1 MKELV
6 FISWSG
12 QRSKAV
18 AEALHGWL
26 PKIIQATETWMSE
39 SDIDKGTRWGSEII
53 RYLEEAH
60 FGLICLTPENL
71 DAPWILFEAGALS
84 KSLEKARVCTY
95 LLNVNPTDIEWPLA
109 QFQHTRA
116 EKEDTRKL
124 VHTANR
130 AMGDTLRER
139 QLDELFEVLWPELEQ
154 CLREIPDT
162 QEKPGP
168 QRSERELLTEILEL
182 LRNLTRASESRSVTT
197 FHIRQEGMRM
207 FEEVRQLLLKER
219 DTVNPDAS
227 GQALSL
233 TDLAMLQQIGVI
245 RADFSDF
252 ADRYNEVKKLLSM
265 IRPYTPK
272 DLQRLLDNMR
282 SLRGDVG
289 LILVDE
295 IQGLVQK

>member
-18 AEALHGWL
+18 AEALHRWL

-71 DAPWILFEAGALS
+71 DAPWILFEAGAIS

-95 LLNVNPTDIEWPLA
+95 LLDVSHADIEWPLA

-116 EKEDTRKL
+116 EREDTRKL
-124 VHTANR
+124 VHTVNR
-130 AMGDTLRER
+130 AMSDALRES

-168 QRSERELLTEILEL
+168 QRSERELLTEMLEL
-182 LRNLTRASESRSVTT
+182 LRNHTRAHGAIST
-197 FHIRQEGMRM
+197 FPYYQERFMKM
-207 FEEVRQLLLKER
+207 FEEVYQLLLNKR
-219 DTVNPDAS
+219 DTVRPDAS
-227 GQALSL
+227 GMPLSL
-233 TDLAMLQQIGVI
+233 IDLEMLQEMGFI
-245 RADFSDF
+245 RADLLDF
-252 ADRYNEVKKLLSM
+252 TERYREVEKLLSM
-265 IRPYTPK
+265 PRRPYTPK
-272 DLQRLLDNMR
+272 ESQRLLDNLLF
-282 SLRGDVG
+282 LRRHLG
-289 LILVDE
+289 LDSKRWL
-295 IQGLVQK
+295 L